1 MIPEQAG
8 IHLAVAS
15 VNPRWI
21 PDRGHAA
28 PGLTAKK
35 KGRALRGLFS
45 LPRRQAA

>member
-21 PDRGHAA
+21 PDRGDAA

-35 KGRALRGLFS
+35 AAHCAAFFS